1 MIFLAKLGA
10 LGGLR
15 GSLSLFRLV
24 RIWKTVR
31 LLTGNL
37 DFPAACRAIVVV
49 SLDIIGCYICIAQIE
64 SIGPATSQRI
74 TVPPSDPVARVRPS
88 GEKTTLR
95 PSRVRS
101 FSPLA
106 TSHKITILSYDP
118 EANTCPFGERGKRG
132 IGGGINHQRDGERER
147 PAAESRQSG
156 HDPGEG
162 VSAGRSGEIRRK
174 YISIRNII
182 EHIVAIGIRKTAL
195 PAISA
200 TGNLLLH

>member
-88 GEKTTLR
+88 GE
-95 PSRVRS
+95 
-101 FSPLA
+101 
-106 TSHKITILSYDP
+106 
-118 EANTCPFGERGKRG
+118 RGKRG